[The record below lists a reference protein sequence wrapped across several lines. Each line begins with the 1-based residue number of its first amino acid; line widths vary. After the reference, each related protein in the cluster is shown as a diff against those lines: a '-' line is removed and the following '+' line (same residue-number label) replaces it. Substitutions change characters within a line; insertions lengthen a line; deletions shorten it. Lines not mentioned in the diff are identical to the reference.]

1 MDEITGHIERIT
13 FQNPDNGWT
22 VARLQ
27 EPRKQELTTVV
38 GTMSSV
44 QVGETVRCQGTWKND
59 TNFGF
64 QFIVQEYKVE
74 QPATIYGIQ
83 KYLGSGMIKGI
94 GKHFAEQIVEK
105 YGLKTLDVIEETPH
119 LLMEDVDGIGP
130 KRLEKIKS
138 CWVEQKAIREVMV
151 FLQGY
156 GISPTYAQKV
166 FKTYGEESIEVIKE
180 NPYQL
185 ARDIWGIGFKTADQT
200 AQKMGIK
207 KDSEIRIDAGV
218 EYALNE
224 LANNGHTCFPV
235 DKFLEKAHELL
246 EVDSKLISDRL
257 EFIQEEERIMIAP
270 LQIEEKMTACIWLQV
285 FHICEQGIGK
295 EINRLQNVESE
306 LRTVES
312 NKAIQYAEEK
322 LSIQLASNQ
331 KLAVANSLSEKIHI
345 ITGGPGT
352 GKSTITKVIL
362 QVIGALTKEVLLAAP
377 TGRAAKRMAEITKR
391 EAKTI
396 HSLLEFDFSINGF
409 RRNRENPLECE
420 LIIVDEASMIDTVLM
435 YNLLK
440 AIPDSARV
448 IFVGDIDQ
456 LPSVGAGNV
465 LMDLIDSDRIPVTKL
480 TEIFRQA
487 AHSKIITNA
496 HKINAGQFPDI
507 SNDKAGDF
515 FFIEEEDTQKMGE
528 LIADLVQNR
537 LPKAYKFD
545 SIKDIQVLSPMNRSI
560 IGNRNLNQILQ
571 KKLNPSYEPLIKA
584 GRTFHDRD
592 KVMQIQNNYDK
603 DVFNGD
609 VGRIE
614 KIDRSEQI
622 VWVDFDNRRIEYDFA
637 DLDQLVLAYSC
648 SIHKYQG
655 SECPCVIVPIH
666 TSHYMMLYRNL
677 VYTGITRGKKMVIMV
692 GSKKALYMSVKND
705 KVAKRFTG
713 LKEVL
718 KSLG

>member
-1 MDEITGHIERIT
+1 MDEIIGHIERIT

-27 EPRKQELTTVV
+27 EPKKQDLTTVV
-38 GTMSSV
+38 GTMTSV
-44 QVGETVRCQGTWKND
+44 QVGETVRCRGTWKND

-94 GKHFAEQIVEK
+94 GKHFAEQIVNK
-105 YGLKTLDVIEETPH
+105 YGLKTLDIIEESPD
-119 LLMEDVDGIGP
+119 LLMEEVDGIGP
-130 KRLEKIKS
+130 KRLETIKK
-138 CWVEQKAIREVMV
+138 CWEEQKSIREVMV

-166 FKTYGEESIEVIKE
+166 FKTYGEESIEIIKD

-200 AQKMGIK
+200 AQKLGIK
-207 KDSEIRIDAGV
+207 QDSEIRIDAGV

-224 LANNGHTCFPV
+224 LANEGHTCFPV

-246 EVDSKLISDRL
+246 DVDSKMISDRL
-257 EFIQEEERIMIAP
+257 EFIQKEERIIIAP
-270 LQIEEKMTACIWLQV
+270 LEFEGQMTACIWLQV

-295 EINRLQNVESE
+295 EIKRLLNGKSE
-306 LRTVES
+306 LRPVRAE
-312 NKAIQYAEEK
+312 NAIAYAEQK
-322 LSIQLASNQ
+322 LNIQLANNQ
-331 KLAVANSLSEKIHI
+331 KLAVANSIAEKVHI

-362 QVIGALTKEVLLAAP
+362 KILGELTKEILLAAP

-409 RRNRENPLECE
+409 KKNRDNPLECD

-440 AIPDSARV
+440 SIPDTARV

-465 LMDLIDSDRIPVTKL
+465 LTDLIESEKIPVTKL

-496 HKINAGQFPDI
+496 HKINDGQFPDI
-507 SNDKAGDF
+507 SNEKTGDF
-515 FFIEEEDTQKMGE
+515 FFIEEEDTEKMCT
-528 LIADLVQNR
+528 LIADLVQTR
-537 LPKAYKFD
+537 LPKAYKFHP
-545 SIKDIQVLSPMNRSI
+545 INDIQVLSPMNRGI

-584 GRTFHDRD
+584 GRTFHDGD

-614 KIDRSEQI
+614 KIDRNEQV
-622 VWVDFDNRRIEYDFA
+622 VWVKFDQNLIEYDYA

-666 TSHYMMLYRNL
+666 TSHFMMLYRNL

-692 GSKKALYMSVKND
+692 GTKKALWMSVKND
-705 KVAKRFTG
+705 KVTKRFTG

-718 KSLG
+718 RK

>member
-1 MDEITGHIERIT
+1 
-13 FQNPDNGWT
+13 
-22 VARLQ
+22 
-27 EPRKQELTTVV
+27 
-38 GTMSSV
+38 
-44 QVGETVRCQGTWKND
+44 
-59 TNFGF
+59 
-64 QFIVQEYKVE
+64 
-74 QPATIYGIQ
+74 
-83 KYLGSGMIKGI
+83 
-94 GKHFAEQIVEK
+94 
-105 YGLKTLDVIEETPH
+105 
-119 LLMEDVDGIGP
+119 
-130 KRLEKIKS
+130 
-138 CWVEQKAIREVMV
+138 
-151 FLQGY
+151 
-156 GISPTYAQKV
+156 
-166 FKTYGEESIEVIKE
+166 
-180 NPYQL
+180 
-185 ARDIWGIGFKTADQT
+185 
-200 AQKMGIK
+200 
-207 KDSEIRIDAGV
+207 
-218 EYALNE
+218 
-224 LANNGHTCFPV
+224 
-235 DKFLEKAHELL
+235 
-246 EVDSKLISDRL
+246 
-257 EFIQEEERIMIAP
+257 
-270 LQIEEKMTACIWLQV
+270 LQV

-295 EINRLQNVESE
+295 EINRLQNTESE
-306 LRTVES
+306 LRSVES

-362 QVIGALTKEVLLAAP
+362 QILGALTKEVLLAAP

-409 RRNRENPLECE
+409 RRNRDNALECE